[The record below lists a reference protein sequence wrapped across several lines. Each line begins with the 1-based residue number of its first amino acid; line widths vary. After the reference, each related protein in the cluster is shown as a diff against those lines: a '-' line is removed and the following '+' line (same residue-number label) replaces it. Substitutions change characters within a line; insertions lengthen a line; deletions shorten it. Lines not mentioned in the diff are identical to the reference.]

1 MKLRPRRF
9 ECLTGAATAAHIAL
23 AVSAVAQ
30 EWPTRPVTM
39 VIPFAAGGPVDI
51 VGRILASRLSE
62 LLRQQ
67 VVVENLGGAGG
78 MTGASRVAK
87 SAPDGYQLV
96 LGNVGT
102 HAASQTFYKRPL
114 YNAATDFAPVMLI
127 AETPPVLLVRSDLPV
142 NNLTE
147 FITYA
152 KANQATMQYGSGGVG
167 SASHLACMLVNLRI
181 SVSVTHVPYRGA
193 APAMQDLIAGRIDY
207 LCPDAPIA
215 IAQIQ
220 NKNVKAIATLT
231 RHRSPSL
238 PALASAH
245 EQGLMNFAASNW
257 FALFLPKGTPAVIV
271 QKLSAATLATMNTP
285 AVQLRMQEIGADL
298 VAPERRSPDY
308 LREFVE
314 SEIEKWAAPIKAS
327 GASIN

>member
-9 ECLTGAATAAHIAL
+9 ERLTGAAIAAHVAL

-62 LLRQQ
+62 LLGQQ

-114 YNAATDFAPVMLI
+114 YNAATDFAPVMLV
-127 AETPPVLLVRSDLPV
+127 AETPPVLLVRSDLPA
-142 NNLTE
+142 NNLPE

-152 KANQATMQYGSGGVG
+152 KANQARMQYGSGGVG

-181 SVSVTHVPYRGA
+181 GVSVTHIPYRGA

-215 IAQIQ
+215 IAQIE
-220 NKNVKAIATLT
+220 NKNVKAIAILT
-231 RHRSPSL
+231 RNRSPSL
-238 PALASAH
+238 PTLASAH

-271 QKLSAATLATMNTP
+271 QKLSAATFATMNTP

-298 VAPERRSPDY
+298 VAPERRSADY
-308 LREFVE
+308 LRKFVE